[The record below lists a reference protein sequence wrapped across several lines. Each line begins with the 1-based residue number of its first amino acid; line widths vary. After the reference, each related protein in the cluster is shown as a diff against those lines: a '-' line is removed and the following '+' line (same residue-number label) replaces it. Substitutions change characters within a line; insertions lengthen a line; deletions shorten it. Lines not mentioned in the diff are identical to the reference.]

1 MAFACS
7 LDHISSVLSIYS
19 YPHPSL
25 IPLERI
31 SVETATPS
39 KARIAIGALLTL
51 ALGIAVVAGVGLTLH
66 KVSADP
72 QPKLVATK
80 VGTIVAADGKTYNHF
95 TIADSVYADPINS
108 KAHGTCATCD
118 GGHPTWPS
126 YGPYTDFVLPA
137 NSYITVTLTVY
148 DGGKKL
154 NSPYFGNVVG
164 TVDGTATYDGA
175 VKAGLDPAGVEHT
188 FTLHGLPTTTQDPLF
203 VNVPLPLNTDAEM
216 KAYNADSTK
225 LPVGHK
231 VTFSFLTKGVGN
243 YVWNC
248 EYPCGDT
255 TYQGF
260 GAVMGQVGY
269 MAGKVSVVNG

>member
-1 MAFACS
+1 M
-7 LDHISSVLSIYS
+7 
-19 YPHPSL
+19 
-25 IPLERI
+25 

-39 KARIAIGALLTL
+39 KAKVTIGALLSVV
-51 ALGIAVVAGVGLTLH
+51 LGIAVVAGVGLTLH

-80 VGTIVAADGKTYNHF
+80 VGTIVAADGKTYNHV
-95 TIADSVYADPINS
+95 TIATGVYPDPINS
-108 KAHGTCATCD
+108 KAHGNCATCD
-118 GGHPTWPS
+118 GGHPSWPS
-126 YGPYTDFVLPA
+126 YGPYTDLVLPA
-137 NSYITVTLTVY
+137 NSYVTMTLTVY
-148 DGGKKL
+148 DSGKKL
-154 NSPYFGNVVG
+154 NSAYFGNVVG
-164 TVDGTATYDGA
+164 TVGGTATYDGA
-175 VKAGLDPAGVEHT
+175 VKTGLDPTAVEHT
-188 FTLHGLPTTTQDPLF
+188 FTLHGLPTSTQDPLF

-216 KAYNADSTK
+216 KQYSADSTK

-248 EYPCGDT
+248 EYPCGET

-260 GAVMGQVGY
+260 GAVMGQIGY